1 MIQRIQ
7 SVWLLIALTCGVLT
21 FFFPFATYPDATNQ
35 FTKVMTMSRWYLML
49 LTILTSV
56 GSLVTIFL
64 YHDRSIQLK
73 VNYASLITGALL
85 LIAISYKS
93 FNVSGTVLS
102 LSCLLYIAIPIFQF
116 LSIRGIRNDKEVV
129 EDSEHLR

>member
-7 SVWLLIALTCGVLT
+7 SVWLLIALACGVLT
-21 FFFPFATYPDATNQ
+21 FFFPFATYPDAAKQ
-35 FTKVMTMSRWYLML
+35 FTKVMTMSRWYLIL
-49 LTILTSV
+49 LTILTSL
-56 GSLVTIFL
+56 GSLITIFL

-73 VNYASLITGALL
+73 VNYASFMTSTLL
-85 LIAISYKS
+85 LIVLCYKS
-93 FNVSGTVLS
+93 FSLSGTVLS

-116 LSIRGIRNDKEVV
+116 LSTRGIRNDKEVV